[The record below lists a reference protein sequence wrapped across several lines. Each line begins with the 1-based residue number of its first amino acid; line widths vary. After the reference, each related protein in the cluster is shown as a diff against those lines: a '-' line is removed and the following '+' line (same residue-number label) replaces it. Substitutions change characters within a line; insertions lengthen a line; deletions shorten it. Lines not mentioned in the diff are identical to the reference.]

1 MHVPVCACSYCMY
14 ACVCVNV
21 LLDHITSS
29 VPSQF
34 FSLQKGGHF
43 MRRQA
48 CRSKGP
54 VSYRDQE
61 ANVTDDACLVFVM
74 S

>member
-1 MHVPVCACSYCMY
+1 MCMCLCVRARTVCMH
-14 ACVCVNV
+14 VCVNV